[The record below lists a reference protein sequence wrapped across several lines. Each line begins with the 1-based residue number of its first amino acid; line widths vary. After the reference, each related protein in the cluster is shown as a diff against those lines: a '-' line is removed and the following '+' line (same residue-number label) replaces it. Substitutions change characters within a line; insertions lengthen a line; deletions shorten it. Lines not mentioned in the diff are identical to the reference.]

1 MQPKTTA
8 TTTWFFL
15 KHNEAP
21 IWLPRRREF
30 LYKFFFSY
38 VEIHIENECFPTPLA
53 ASMPLFSLVA
63 PTRRGS
69 SVTKNKKQNTEHT
82 RPSLHCRNSTKY
94 NQLHNSNNNKSSVY
108 LLIDL
113 INSLSWSATWQ
124 HKDFVEAL
132 GRSIRCGY
140 HSLRLLRPVLPQF
153 DPQIYQ

>member
-1 MQPKTTA
+1 MNAFQLRWQQACHSFLWSRQTRI
-8 TTTWFFL
+8 FF
-15 KHNEAP
+15 HDE
-21 IWLPRRREF
+21 
-30 LYKFFFSY
+30 
-38 VEIHIENECFPTPLA
+38 T
-53 ASMPLFSLVA
+53 
-63 PTRRGS
+63 
-69 SVTKNKKQNTEHT
+69 KQNTEHT
-82 RPSLHCRNSTKY
+82 RPSLHCRKSTKKY
-94 NQLHNSNNNKSSVY
+94 TQLHNSNNNKSSVY